1 MDVINRQKARRITSF
16 SAKVTEI
23 DQLLADP
30 NCDTI
35 VLKTGVNQLENR
47 WNNLSASYDE
57 LMDNLDAVVGD
68 PTVTATAE
76 DQVESQ
82 PAVSQTAIYS
92 SRYFRNCEIK

>member
-35 VLKTGVNQLENR
+35 VLKTGVNQLENQ

-57 LMDNLDAVVGD
+57 LMDNLFG
-68 PTVTATAE
+68 
-76 DQVESQ
+76 
-82 PAVSQTAIYS
+82 
-92 SRYFRNCEIK
+92 N